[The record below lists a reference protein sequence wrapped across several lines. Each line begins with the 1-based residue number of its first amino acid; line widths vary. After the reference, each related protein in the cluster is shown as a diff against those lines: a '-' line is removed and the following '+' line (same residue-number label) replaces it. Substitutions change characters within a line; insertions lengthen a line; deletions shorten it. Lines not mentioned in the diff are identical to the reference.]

1 MRMRKN
7 ERATGKATTT
17 PALSRTSCTR
27 AKYESLSTTETT
39 IDSLSTTNEKSQST
53 QLLYDPTL
61 ERTNERTNDDEPK
74 NDIDRR

>member
-1 MRMRKN
+1 MRKN

-17 PALSRTSCTR
+17 PALSRTSCER

-39 IDSLSTTNEKSQST
+39 NDSSLSTTNEKSQST

-61 ERTNERTNDDEPK
+61 ERTNQRTNDDEPK